1 MKRFNLPAFTL
12 AMSCT
17 VLFAATAQ
25 AQTATPRID
34 QREANQ
40 SARID
45 QGITSGQL
53 TQRETA
59 RLRAG
64 QSHVQSL
71 EDKAKADGT
80 VTSQERARIAHAQ
93 DVQSARVYRQ
103 KHDRQQD
110 LNHDGKRDKPKL

>member
-80 VTSQERARIAHAQ
+80 VTSQERARISHAQ